1 MLERDDYSKKS
12 HPVLGSQAKGS
23 SLCDAAGRIV
33 RSQRESP
40 AASLLRLL
48 QAAVVDKVRP
58 LLDVAAEEFLER
70 RRVFADRL
78 EPDLAQLGLGVR
90 VPRDVHQSRAE
101 LFTDGWGYAGGP
113 HDAHPSRGV
122 EAGYTALLDRRHVRQ
137 CLQAITAGH
146 RQHFQILVVG
156 LPDRDRRTDEKR
168 IDRAAE

>member
-1 MLERDDYSKKS
+1 
-12 HPVLGSQAKGS
+12 
-23 SLCDAAGRIV
+23 
-33 RSQRESP
+33 
-40 AASLLRLL
+40 
-48 QAAVVDKVRP
+48 AAVFDKVRP

-70 RRVFADRL
+70 RRVLADRL

-90 VPRDVHQSRAE
+90 VPRDVHQGRAE

-122 EAGYTALLDRRHVRQ
+122 EARHGARLDPRTAREWSQ
-137 CLQAITAGH
+137 TITAGH

-168 IDRAAE
+168 IDRAAKQ